1 MEEITGFNIN
11 FGRRKKTALIVFSAL
26 IFISA
31 IALVFYLRYKAGH
44 ISTDDAFITGHIHT
58 ISSKV
63 SGTVKKV
70 YVADNQFVKKGELLV
85 EIDAQDYDVK
95 VKEASSAFDAE
106 KGRLSEIKY
115 KFDASKQ
122 QREEL
127 KSAVGTAKANL
138 ELQESNL
145 KQAETDFKRAEEL
158 FRESL
163 ISKERYEK
171 AKTAHDVAVAQIK
184 AAREN
189 LIQAEARLGT
199 QMALIKQA
207 HAAIEPQKAMIKQKQ
222 ASLTLSELNLNYT
235 KIYAPADGYI
245 AKKSAEPGNQIQLN
259 QPLMAVVPL
268 DNIWVVANY
277 KETQIDKIKPGQ
289 SVDIEVDTYSGK
301 VFKGKVE
308 SIMAGTG
315 SVFSLFPPENATGS
329 YVKIVQRIPVKI
341 SLNKDTDKD
350 HVLRVGMSVVP
361 IINVSE

>member
-1 MEEITGFNIN
+1 MEEMGLDFN
-11 FGRRKKTALIVFSAL
+11 FGKRKKTALIAFSAL
-26 IFISA
+26 IIIGC
-31 IALVFYLRYKAGH
+31 IALIFYLRYKAMH

-63 SGTVKKV
+63 FGTVKKV
-70 YVADNQFVKKGELLV
+70 YVVDNQFVKKGELLAD
-85 EIDAQDYDVK
+85 IDPQDYDVK
-95 VKEASSAFDAE
+95 VKETSSAFDAE
-106 KGRLSEIKY
+106 KARLSEVKY

-122 QREEL
+122 QYEEL
-127 KSAVGTAKANL
+127 KSAVGAAKANI

-145 KQAETDFKRAEEL
+145 KQAERDFKRADEL

-163 ISKERYEK
+163 IPKERYEK
-171 AKTAHDVAVAQIK
+171 ARTAHDISIAQVK
-184 AAREN
+184 AAKEN
-189 LIQAEARLGT
+189 LLQTEARLET
-199 QMALIKQA
+199 QKAVIKQA
-207 HAAIEPQKAMIKQKQ
+207 QAAIDPQKALIKQKQ

-235 KIYAPADGYI
+235 KIYAPADGYV
-245 AKKSAEPGNQIQLN
+245 AKKSIEEGNQIQPG

-268 DNIWVVANY
+268 DDIWVVANY

-315 SVFSLFPPENATGS
+315 AVFSLFPPENATGS

-361 IINVSE
+361 IINVKE